1 MERFFLK
8 NWVVGGLASLLLA
21 VLLSCGEDAGLGASI
36 DTKAPTLSI
45 TYPDSGAAIRD
56 SFILAGDCS
65 DDKSISRILVTVKNL
80 ESGVDYGSYPAKV
93 SVDQTSWQVELNS
106 YDSNNAEYYNGWQLP
121 DGKYEFSVTAYD
133 NAGNNSGVSSRQFE
147 IDNTPPV
154 FIISNPGVVKSSG
167 LKASAYGSLF
177 TIDGTISDN
186 HPISYMDVKI
196 FRTSDGQLL
205 SHETY
210 EGSAIDFYREEDIA
224 TAGGSSVT
232 IAQWSDTATQTA
244 KTRYTDIYGYNVE
257 AGTIEY
263 FAQIALYDS
272 AKVYKNPPK
281 NSSRSAVE
289 IASDVYGNST
299 STVYLYD
306 DVYTALMSAKKGLGL
321 SAANLKDIL
330 AGLDKGEKATA
341 ALSTLST
348 NAKNTEVDA
357 NRLYFSLNPQANPT
371 YTVNGYKFNFASN
384 ENQLA
389 SSGNTVSVTVSAGLD
404 GTNIQPD
411 LVKVW
416 IKKYAS
422 KPTDEIAV
430 KSELEKLNQKVI
442 ELTKEEAEFVEDV
455 TTINLESGNDWIL
468 VYDYAQHNDKG
479 SSVAT
484 KTFAV
489 TLPAIEDYIELEK
502 FYILGVTGHD
512 VDEVCFSQNIV
523 YGFEGNAAGVPP
535 TFAFDDTEGSE
546 TPKSLSIWNDFAT
559 PKFSGTAIVSTG
571 SYFVKEITAKLT
583 LKDEN
588 TNATVGTYTDTMI
601 SNKTTEGG
609 VVWTQ
614 SAAQALSWDYDAN
627 KWKIDLT
634 KLPGLSSVD
643 ISNKQLLA
651 SLEISGK
658 SSSGHSGQTSRDIHI
673 DTVAPVVTMT
683 SITPSVSGKEYFGKI
698 DETNYDENTYLNGI
712 ITVKGNVE
720 EQNLK
725 SVSYDIWASTDLGKT
740 LTADDSILED
750 LKTRKTELGLDA
762 GAADGNFDGSLGK
775 QFTLNIPFA
784 TTAITKLFHD
794 YKGAEEDAK
803 IQVELVVTAVDEA
816 ENTGSYSSKT
826 LLNSNG
832 KNYVVY
838 QETDRP
844 KVTLGNAY
852 LSYKTDNNEIKSLLS
867 EETSNKGNIDSEHNL
882 FGTTNNNKLQIS
894 FEDDDSVAEYKIYIY
909 KEDGTELAAADTND
923 AYGVNPYVAYPGKT
937 SASVNFLLP
946 SNEGKYQVK
955 IEAKDYLSTDLNTN
969 PYGEKTVGNFF
980 IAVDSGAP
988 NITITKPVAGSY
1000 QNGTVQVEGT
1010 VSKKEG
1016 VTITGELKTDTGT
1029 SVTGNGTSI
1038 SNVEIASTATNG
1050 VYKWTG
1056 TVTLPTNASGSYV
1069 LSYKAE
1075 DGYEQHTSTTVG
1087 FVVDITAPK
1096 FNITVPAESEVFTAE
1111 SMYTI
1116 KGTISDGNS
1125 TSGIKGLYWSV
1136 TAQTENSGV
1145 YEPLNASGELNSGW
1159 NQVAA
1164 TPTATKGEYTWIA
1177 NIDLPSSPNDGT
1189 AANTVYISVIDEAG
1203 NVSIISENLK
1213 SKSLKITLDNIAP
1226 ETTLLGTGLKKPA
1239 KNVGSSETGTKD
1251 LAGNLILEANSALS
1265 ETITYYATDAT
1276 NGYKISGVVTEASKN
1291 PDGTAAD
1298 VTITATMNGT
1308 AVTVTRTGTENK
1320 IWTITGGTSDG
1331 THSYEIK
1338 ISDKAGNSVTKKIS
1352 VIRDTGIPGLTVSN
1366 ETTDA
1371 HLKGDKI
1378 LTEENTNHS
1387 VVTEGDNILHKYL
1400 LSGKWSD
1407 TTTGTKILQYKVRP
1421 YYDSTK
1427 STYVDDYSDWRDVSG
1442 VTQSTA
1448 ESSWSFSVDMR
1459 EGNGLNDNG
1468 IWIQG
1473 RAIDAAGNIKET
1485 DEYKNLKIDF
1495 SKPTV
1500 AKTSVKINGTATTNN
1515 EVPQYVKNGET
1526 LVIEGTCADS
1536 YALDEIIV
1544 VAKMDGTVVATD
1556 TNGLVIENTIA
1567 ANKKTGTFKITLT
1580 AGSTNN
1586 GNWEFEVT
1594 AKDWVERESQ
1604 TLKFSTLVDTVKPEW
1619 NNSDILVD
1627 KKTYSEGTNHSWY
1640 KNSTLPFSG
1649 SLTEN
1654 GSGIKEIR
1662 YTITKADGTAGDSD
1676 SFTTSVQ
1683 KDASGNVEKETFS
1696 TKLGEFL
1703 SKKDE
1708 SGVAQANTV
1717 TLVAE
1722 DEAGNVSDLKTFK
1735 IYIDSESPQLLST
1748 DKSGTQYSNKSL
1760 PITVKGTAS
1769 DDASG
1774 VDSVKLSI
1782 TEDGKSE
1789 VKTTVDATST
1799 DSFANWTATIPK
1811 DFLSGLED
1819 KTYAVKA
1826 TLTDKAGN
1834 STSSTIFRID
1844 VDGDA
1849 PTIENISLSD
1859 GSGVYSV
1866 YETETVY
1873 YAHNKIET
1881 GNDAGK
1887 KFSIT
1892 GSVQDAKSGIASN
1905 GIKIYANLTSAQ
1917 IEALTSNDASVDT
1930 TGITPIA
1937 TVSQLPVSDIGLSS
1951 YTDSVKLTLIA
1962 TDNAGNKKVSD
1973 EITVKFDNTAPK
1985 PLHALDS
1992 KNKDIFFRIG
2002 ENENDEITEATH
2014 STLWSEALDKDV
2026 GGKYLEGTYGNSK
2039 TIKIRGTIDE
2049 KGSGVAMIYY
2059 KVITAA
2065 DLTGVSD
2072 AQLRTK
2078 LNTEATNFLSD
2089 YKNKKTGYFAPI
2101 ITAAEKD
2108 RRVFYSLPASGKVK
2122 NEKGEEVELSADI
2135 GDYQDY
2141 VKDLNSTTNVSG
2153 KTATYATVTSN
2164 YNSVL
2169 SGFSA
2174 GKNYLIL
2181 VVVDNV
2187 GHAVLDSVKV
2197 GDTEYSDISLNVDEA
2212 TPNAKSDVSGVKYT
2226 NKKAKT
2232 DATKKM
2238 KLTGTAS
2245 DADAGLYSIT
2255 LKQGTKEIVVKYDS
2269 DDNKTE
2275 NTYGKLEITKT
2286 DGKDNEWS
2294 WTATLEEDKF
2304 FDEAA
2309 NGDTVSVSLEAKDK
2323 AGVGNTKLINVATVI
2338 IDTKLDEI
2346 TLTEPDDA
2354 DTETSGNGI
2363 QINGT
2368 ITLKGTMKDANV
2380 LPKNAVTKIEYKG
2393 GTATGWTDLS
2403 TVTKMSLT
2411 FSGSNSFEVSGFDT
2425 TLLPD
2430 GEYQLRAVG
2439 EDSAGNTKESDPVT
2453 VKINQDSDRPIL
2465 KITNIT
2471 DLGENS
2477 NPRFALKYG
2486 TKSQLIAT
2494 VTDDDGV
2501 ADVVLS
2507 DAPFTGAE
2515 DEDGNY
2521 TETAK
2526 GHTDFSNGSVKFIP
2540 YKDYTD
2546 QKNVDGDKSVYI
2558 YIKDGAGKKFYT
2570 TYRYTLATD
2579 ETITETEKNQKTI
2592 LGTPKIRVGDS
2603 KFDSDFTMSTE
2614 TFNYT
2619 SDSNAPSVAEISA
2632 LAYKDNG
2639 TVNGGAQKTADGT
2652 SDALDANGNK
2662 IYDQF
2667 ETITASYT
2675 VGGTEKQKVQFKI
2688 AAYDVSDID
2697 GITLEV
2703 SYKKTTGTGD
2713 SKQTKTIINKFVS
2726 PDFAVAGY
2734 TSNGTKESKTKESK
2748 YFTVDGEGIPGMV
2761 WTTGIISFKEAD
2773 SGSVSLKVVPYDK
2786 LSLPGSGNA
2795 AFAVDNS
2802 GPEIK
2807 VSNPPSEDEV
2817 TGTVSFIGTALDAGS
2832 TTADTKWLIP
2842 TKAQQNST
2850 DATLSALT
2858 TWQSTGFTSKSSPSS
2873 WTFELKSTDLSGYD
2887 DATNY
2892 AQSASDGVYVIPFY
2906 VMSKDSLGNYLIKR
2920 DYTFKHNPDADR
2932 PKTTISYPEV
2942 KKNSS
2947 GTIEASILGGTIRVA
2962 GDAIIPQGEASV
2974 KAVYLQIGTIN
2985 DSGTPVFD
2993 RNSHNPGKLISDDV
3007 AKDASTGVNK
3017 GGYGYDVKTLTD
3029 VQTDLGFTSLNFAA
3043 TNPSTGWWGIPV
3055 ERTGSSWH
3063 FYINQNGEMD
3073 PVSGEKTHLALR
3085 AIAIN
3090 TDGKVGAWTSPVLID
3105 IDATAP
3111 KQTATLRQYATDISA
3126 ANVNSMKP
3134 TTSATAVKK
3143 YESGMYLKDDW
3154 YLTVQLDDESSLEKF
3169 SVKKGNENLRLGTD
3183 YFAST
3188 LETLTGD
3195 AKQQYLFIKVDRQ
3208 KESVSYTVYVT
3219 DTEAQ
3224 GGHTIDVT
3232 YNLNIDNT
3240 APEIEKVYR
3249 GASSDSTDVLADNYE
3264 IADSD
3269 YIFQMGGKVNEE
3281 GSGLE
3286 RVVFYYVR
3294 ENADENDTTY
3304 ANPAILDPLITTGT
3318 ADSKA
3323 ALTDLTKR
3331 EIKQGNTSYYLWAKS
3346 VTGTIKADG
3355 FTFEAGS
3362 SLDSNKHIRKGGLIE
3377 IGGVYR
3383 KITSVSGTTV
3393 KFDTS
3398 TGVTVDVA
3406 SQTAYFPYAQSVD
3419 NTSLEK
3425 TSSTTVNPFTFMNN
3439 SDDGDGMPEELSG
3452 AKSTGFTWNSTIH
3465 STNIPD
3471 GPAKLVIIAF
3481 DKAGNVAGTEYNVKI
3496 VNSAPRLAKV
3506 FLGTDLN
3513 SNNVWS
3519 ANEFVG
3525 YNLYHSNADVGIEK
3539 TEVKDKIS
3547 IATASYEGNKKFSV
3561 KDKLAVIPEFV
3572 GGNGEITLVYKKGA
3586 ALDAKGNPTAVP
3598 SSGTGAGTVA
3608 TANAKID
3615 ATLTPESAGYDTA
3628 ASITTLIAATDKVGT
3643 VTYNNR
3649 SNVTTSLKGFT
3660 LTSKQVAGLA
3670 NTDTLSASNG
3680 NKTTESASFTFWD
3693 STEETTA
3700 GVNSQNCVLH
3710 ISDLNLALVDGTSP
3724 EAKIV
3729 PFYWTDASHN
3739 SLYEGKS
3746 TNGHID
3752 LEHDLPAGT
3761 FKDTNKAS
3769 TTGATAPSGEYDRDP
3784 KVSGKIVVTGTAY
3797 DNKMLKQIK
3806 MKMSGFK
3813 FGATAGAY
3821 EVMDTFTVTASS
3833 SSWGTTT
3840 THKGSLADD
3849 GYEFFINESTLDQSG
3864 HTVKW
3869 TLYLD
3874 TSFVSGVAAND
3885 RELIVQAVDA
3895 STLKASATATETGL
3909 LSTEGTANTAYT
3921 YDASGNMTESDAGYT
3936 SRYRMDVVPYITGIK
3951 TSVRRASGLKDNNI
3965 RSASGKYSILANNAA
3980 NGITVTGFNFS
3991 KSTLVA
3997 KIANAETSGGTA
4009 LTSTAGGVKLTA
4021 SASDA
4026 NTVTITNSGITK
4038 SGYLEIFSNGIRTL
4052 NNINANDAHDAN
4064 GSGSG
4069 IGNAIADYANYY
4081 NREPDYYTTKNVR
4094 LTDDRYLRFF
4104 DMKSTSIKNGYYPDM
4119 IMDGND
4125 PVFGYVDLNG
4135 RNDSSTVNFYIPG
4148 AYQAQRTKFSGTDAS
4163 FTDIEYLLG
4172 AISTDQMAM
4181 VKDETGK
4188 YIHATVYNYAG
4199 ASMDV
4204 VYNDYAEDQTW
4215 WDNSTGQWVNRTDGW
4230 AGGVGYSGYNGVF
4243 SYQADN
4249 NAISLETTSFGNGT
4263 LIGRYQNIRMAVKG
4277 NSTTRDGASVY
4288 MAYYDDNTTDKDVI
4302 FRTFKIGTN
4311 DSWTN
4316 RLNTGNTGTK
4326 GAYSNLADRDTDGR
4340 IVAGSSGS
4348 KYLDMAVTSDNIVVI
4363 VYYDVNDARLKLK
4376 YSSAAI
4382 DGSSTNPNVTWK
4394 ESSVTFPD
4402 YVGTDVSLALDSNNG
4417 IHIAAFDA
4425 GDSDLMYMY
4434 MPSYNSSTLKT
4445 VRVDQ
4450 ASSVGN
4456 WTRIRMKDDVP
4467 YIAYYN
4473 STEAG
4478 SREPIKLAYF
4488 ADTENSISS
4497 ADVAE
4502 IQGVDGSNYTTGKWE
4517 YMTIPALTPPQGSDG
4532 KFKQVNLDFDSNGR
4546 PVVGYLGTT
4555 IEFGKA
4561 LDE

>member
-244 KTRYTDIYGYNVE
+244 KTRYTDIYGDNEE

-371 YTVNGYKFNFASN
+371 YTVNGYKFNFVSN

-489 TLPAIEDYIELEK
+489 TLPAIEGYIELEK

-512 VDEVCFSQNIV
+512 VDEVRFSQNIV

-546 TPKSLSIWNDFAT
+546 TPKSLSVLKDFAT

-601 SNKTTEGG
+601 SDKTNEGG

-634 KLPGLSSVD
+634 KLPELSSVD

-658 SSSGHSGQTSRDIHI
+658 SSSGHSGSTSRDIHI

-683 SITPSVSGKEYFGKI
+683 SITPSVSGSEYFGN
-698 DETNYDENTYLNGI
+698 DDTNTYLNGN
-712 ITVKGNVE
+712 ITIKGNVE

-725 SVSYDIWASTDLGKT
+725 NVSYDIWASTDLGKT
-740 LTADDSILED
+740 LTAGDSILED

-816 ENTGSYSSKT
+816 GNSSKT

-838 QETDRP
+838 QRTDRP
-844 KVTLGNAY
+844 KITLGNA
-852 LSYKTDNNEIKSLLS
+852 SASV
-867 EETSNKGNIDSEHNL
+867 TSANGINVDTNL
-882 FGTTNNNKLQIS
+882 FGTTNNNKLQVS
-894 FEDDDSVAEYKIYIY
+894 FEDDDSVAGYKIYIY
-909 KEDGTELAAADTND
+909 KEDGTTLAAVNG
-923 AYGVNPYVAYPGKT
+923 AYGDNPYEAHPKKT
-937 SASVNFLLP
+937 SASINYLLP
-946 SNEGKYQVK
+946 ETEGKYQVK
-955 IEAKDYLSTDLNTN
+955 IEARDYVTTDLNSN
-969 PYGEKTVGNFF
+969 PYGEETVGNFF

-1016 VTITGELKTDTGT
+1016 VTITGKLKQ
-1029 SVTGNGTSI
+1029 GNAEVAG
-1038 SNVEIASTATNG
+1038 ATVSPVIIGAADNG

-1056 TVTLPTNASGSYV
+1056 TVTLPTNASGSYT
-1069 LSYKAE
+1069 L
-1075 DGYEQHTSTTVG
+1075 DYEAKDVYGQKTSTTVG
-1087 FVVDITAPK
+1087 FVVDVTPPTFAITTPSE
-1096 FNITVPAESEVFTAE
+1096 TEVFTAE
-1111 SMYTI
+1111 SMYAV
-1116 KGTISDGNS
+1116 KGTISDGGEG
-1125 TSGIKGLYWSV
+1125 TSGIKGLYWSITPQ
-1136 TAQTENSGV
+1136 TASGN
-1145 YEPLNASGELNSGW
+1145 YEPFSASGALNPDW
-1159 NQVAA
+1159 NQIAA
-1164 TPTATKGEYTWIA
+1164 TPTQTKGEYTWIA
-1177 NIDLPSSPNDGT
+1177 NIELGSETSDGT
-1189 AANTVYISVIDEAG
+1189 QAKTVYISVIDEAG
-1203 NVSIISENLK
+1203 NVSTVSGNP
-1213 SKSLKITLDNIAP
+1213 SSSLKITRDNTAP
-1226 ETTLLGTGLKKPA
+1226 SSTLLGTGLKKPA
-1239 KNVGSSETGTKD
+1239 SALLTAAEKAEAEERDSSGNLTKGD
-1251 LAGNLILEANSALS
+1251 EAGNLILAADSALD

-1291 PDGTAAD
+1291 PDGTAAA

-1320 IWTITGGTSDG
+1320 IWTITGETSDG

-1378 LTEENTNHS
+1378 LTEENTNVS
-1387 VVTEGDNILHKYL
+1387 DDYKYL

-1421 YYDSTK
+1421 YYDSTN
-1427 STYVDDYSDWRDVSG
+1427 STYVDDYSGWRDVSG

-1448 ESSWSFSVDMR
+1448 ESSWSFSVDML

-1515 EVPQYVKNGET
+1515 EVPQYVKEEET

-1536 YALDEIIV
+1536 YALDEINV
-1544 VAKMDGTVVATD
+1544 VAKKDGTAVSTG
-1556 TNGLVIENTIA
+1556 TNGLVIKNVVTDG
-1567 ANKKTGTFKITLT
+1567 KKSGTFKITLT

-1586 GNWEFEVT
+1586 GKWEFEVK

-1619 NNSDILVD
+1619 NDSDILVD
-1627 KKTYSEGTNHSWY
+1627 KKTYIEGTNHSWY

-1662 YTITKADGTAGDSD
+1662 YSITKADGTAADSD

-1748 DKSGTQYSNKSL
+1748 DKSGNQYSNKSNS
-1760 PITVKGTAS
+1760 ITVNGQAS

-1782 TEDGKSE
+1782 TVDGSSTPLTISGSSTE
-1789 VKTTVDATST
+1789 ITATST
-1799 DSFANWTATIPK
+1799 DSFANWTATIPQ

-1834 STSSTIFRID
+1834 SSNSTIFRID
-1844 VDGDA
+1844 VDTDK
-1849 PTIENISLSD
+1849 PTIKNVSLSD
-1859 GSGVYSV
+1859 VGGTYSV
-1866 YETETVY
+1866 YETKEKIDGADKTVY
-1873 YAHNKIET
+1873 YIHSGDN
-1881 GNDAGK
+1881 
-1887 KFSIT
+1887 FLLS
-1892 GSVQDAKSGIASN
+1892 GSVQDSKSGIKSIVVNDGTSDIVSKIN
-1905 GIKIYANLTSAQ
+1905 GK
-1917 IEALTSNDASVDT
+1917 D
-1930 TGITPIA
+1930 ITA
-1937 TVSQLPVSDIGLSS
+1937 LPVTLKLSNYAS
-1951 YTDSVKLTLIA
+1951 AGSVTLKITA
-1962 TDNAGNKKVSD
+1962 TDNAGNTESQNVL
-1973 EITVKFDNTAPK
+1973 VKIDDIAPK
-1985 PLHALDS
+1985 ALHAIDE
-1992 KNKDIFFRIG
+1992 KNKDVFFRI
-2002 ENENDEITEATH
+2002 NENDNDDIETLTE
-2014 STLWSEALDKDV
+2014 LDKDV
-2026 GGKYLEGTYGNSK
+2026 GGKYSEGTYGNSK
-2039 TIKIRGTIDE
+2039 TIKIRGTLSDT
-2049 KGSGVAMIYY
+2049 GSGAAMIYY
-2059 KVITAA
+2059 KVISET
-2065 DLTGVSD
+2065 DLVGVSAD
-2072 AQLRTK
+2072 KVQEELDKKADD
-2078 LNTEATNFLSD
+2078 FLKN
-2089 YKNKKTGYFAPI
+2089 YKTDKTGYFAPGVI
-2101 ITAAEKD
+2101 ASDAK
-2108 RRVFYSLPASGKVK
+2108 RRVFYTGSLK
-2122 NEKGEEVELSADI
+2122 NALGESTSF
-2135 GDYQDY
+2135 
-2141 VKDLNSTTNVSG
+2141 STTSGEYKDFVSDLG
-2153 KTATYATVTSN
+2153 TLSGSTKSYATVESN

-2169 SGFSA
+2169 SGFST
-2174 GKNYLIL
+2174 GKNYVIL
-2181 VVVDNV
+2181 VAVDNV
-2187 GHAVLDSVKV
+2187 GNAVLDSVTV
-2197 GDTEYSDISLNVDEA
+2197 GGTTYSNISLNVDET
-2212 TPNAKSDVSGVKYT
+2212 TPDASSSVEGLKYT
-2226 NKKAKT
+2226 NKKGT
-2232 DATKKM
+2232 M
-2238 KLTGTAS
+2238 EFSGTAS
-2245 DADAGLYSIT
+2245 DADSGLYSIT
-2255 LKQGTKEIVVKYDS
+2255 LKQGTKEILLKNDAA
-2269 DDNKTE
+2269 DGTATNDNGT
-2275 NTYGKLEITKT
+2275 LSITKT
-2286 DGKDNEWS
+2286 DGMDKEWT
-2294 WTATLEEDKF
+2294 WTATVNNDKF
-2304 FDEAA
+2304 FADAS
-2309 NGDTVSVSLEAKDK
+2309 GTVSVSLEAKDR
-2323 AGVGNTKLINVATVI
+2323 AGIGNTKSINVATVI
-2338 IDTKLDEI
+2338 IDEQLDSITLSSPTDADPETEGTQVNGII
-2346 TLTEPDDA
+2346 TLT
-2354 DTETSGNGI
+2354 
-2363 QINGT
+2363 
-2368 ITLKGTMKDANV
+2368 GTMEDKNV
-2380 LPKNAVTKIEYKG
+2380 LPANAITKIEYKG
-2393 GTATGWTDLS
+2393 GDASDWTDLS
-2403 TVTKMSLT
+2403 TKVDSLAL
-2411 FSGSNSFEVSGFDT
+2411 SGSYTFKVEGFDT
-2425 TLLPD
+2425 TKLSD
-2430 GEYQLRAVG
+2430 NTEYQIRAVG
-2439 EDSAGNTKESDPVT
+2439 TDSAGNEKTSDAVSIK
-2453 VKINQDSDRPIL
+2453 VSQDSDRPIF

-2471 DLGENS
+2471 DLGATAD
-2477 NPRFALKYG
+2477 PRFALKYG
-2486 TKSQLIAT
+2486 TQSQLIAT

-2501 ADVVLS
+2501 EDVVLS
-2507 DAPFTGAE
+2507 EEEFTGAE
-2515 DEDGNY
+2515 DTDGTP

-2526 GHTDFSNGSVKFIP
+2526 GHTDFTNDSVKFKP
-2540 YKDYTD
+2540 SRDYAEN
-2546 QKNVDGDKSVYI
+2546 KNIDGRKTVYI
-2558 YIKDGAGKKFYT
+2558 YIKDKAGKKFYT
-2570 TYRYTLATD
+2570 SYTYTPEAGTQ
-2579 ETITETEKNQKTI
+2579 ETETVVNAKT
-2592 LGTPKIRVGDS
+2592 LLSRPKIRVGET
-2603 KFDSDFTMSTE
+2603 KFDTDLTSLTSPFQ
-2614 TFNYT
+2614 YT

-2632 LAYKDNG
+2632 LAYKSDG

-2675 VGGTEKQKVQFKI
+2675 LGGTEKQKAQFRI
-2688 AAYDVSDID
+2688 AAYDASDID

-2703 SYKKTTGTGD
+2703 SYKKTTGTGT
-2713 SKQTKTIINKFVS
+2713 SKTTQIVTDKYVS
-2726 PDFAVAGY
+2726 PNFMVDGY
-2734 TSNGTKESKTKESK
+2734 TSNGTEEEKQ
-2748 YFTVDGEGIPGMV
+2748 FGVNGENYPGMV
-2761 WTTGIISFKEAD
+2761 WTTDIISFEEAD
-2773 SGSVSLKVVPYDK
+2773 SGSVSIKIVPYDK

-2807 VSNPPSEDEV
+2807 VSNPLSEDEV
-2817 TGTVSFIGTALDAGS
+2817 TGTISFIGTALDAGS
-2832 TTADTKWLIP
+2832 ATYDTKWIIP
-2842 TKAQQNST
+2842 TKAQQLPTVT
-2850 DATLSALT
+2850 DAALYALT
-2858 TWQSTGFTSKSSPSS
+2858 TWKDTGFTSKSTASS
-2873 WTFELKSTDLSGYD
+2873 WTFELKSNDLTDYD
-2887 DATNY
+2887 DATTY
-2892 AQSASDGVYVIPFY
+2892 AQSASNGIYVIPFY
-2906 VMSKDSLGNYLIKR
+2906 IMSKDSLGNYSIKR

-2942 KKNSS
+2942 KKNSDGS
-2947 GTIEASILGGTIRVA
+2947 IEAPILGGTIRVA
-2962 GDAIIPQGEASV
+2962 GDAIIPQGEATV
-2974 KAVYLQIGTIN
+2974 KAVYLQVGTISS
-2985 DSGTPVFD
+2985 DGTPVFD
-2993 RNSHNPGKLISDDV
+2993 GNSHNSGKLISDDV

-3017 GGYGYDVKTLTD
+3017 GGYGYTVKTLDEVRTE
-3029 VQTDLGFTSLNFAA
+3029 LGFTSLNFAA
-3043 TNPSTGWWGIPV
+3043 SNSSADWWGIPV
-3055 ERTGSSWH
+3055 EKTGSSWH
-3063 FYINQNGEMD
+3063 FNINANGEMNPAD
-3073 PVSGEKTHLALR
+3073 GEQTHLALR

-3090 TDGKVGAWTSPVLID
+3090 SDGKVGAWTATVIVD

-3111 KQTATLRQYATDISA
+3111 KQTVSLRRYSTPISA
-3126 ANVNSMKP
+3126 ANADSMKDVA
-3134 TTSATAVKK
+3134 SAVAVKV
-3143 YESGMYLKDDW
+3143 YESGIYLKDDW
-3154 YLTVQLDDESSLEKF
+3154 YFTVQLDDESSLEEF
-3169 SVKKGNENLRLGTD
+3169 SVKKGNEILNCGTD
-3183 YFAST
+3183 YFASN
-3188 LETLTGD
+3188 LENLTGG
-3195 AKQQYLFIKVDRQ
+3195 AKRQYLFIPVDRS
-3208 KESVSYTVYVT
+3208 KGTVSYTVSVT
-3219 DTEAQ
+3219 DTKVT
-3224 GGHTIDVT
+3224 GGHTIDKT

-3240 APEIEKVYR
+3240 APEIQKLYR
-3249 GASSDSTDVLADNYE
+3249 GSSSDSTDLLENDYE

-3269 YIFQMGGKVNEE
+3269 YIFQMGGKVSEE
-3281 GSGLE
+3281 GSGLD

-3294 ENADENDTTY
+3294 EGEGYGKQAV
-3304 ANPAILDPLITTGT
+3304 LDPLITTGT
-3318 ADSKA
+3318 GDAKARIYNAKSNTDDSDD
-3323 ALTDLTKR
+3323 TSSPILTKR
-3331 EIKQGNTSYYLWAKS
+3331 EIKQTVNGTENTYHLWSLA
-3346 VTGTIKADG
+3346 VTGTMKAYE
-3355 FTFEAGS
+3355 FTS
-3362 SLDSNKHIRKGGLIE
+3362 TTSLADNKHIRKGGLIE
-3377 IGGVYR
+3377 IAGVYR
-3383 KITSVSGTTV
+3383 KINKVEGNTV
-3393 KFDTS
+3393 TFDTS
-3398 TGVTVDVA
+3398 TGLEADVT
-3406 SQTAYFPYAQSVD
+3406 SQTTAYFPYAQCVD
-3419 NTSLEK
+3419 NTNLEK
-3425 TSSTTVNPFTFMNN
+3425 VSNTSENPFTFSDD
-3439 SDDGDGMPEELSG
+3439 SDDGDGMPEELGG

-3471 GPAKLVIIAF
+3471 GPAKLVILAF
-3481 DKAGNVAGTEYNVKI
+3481 DKAGNVTGQEFTVKI

-3519 ANEFVG
+3519 KDEFVG
-3525 YNLYHSNADVGIEK
+3525 YNLYNANAAAGIGT
-3539 TEVKDKIS
+3539 TEVKDKLS
-3547 IATASYEGNKKFSV
+3547 IATASFEGNKKFSV
-3561 KDKLAVIPEFV
+3561 KDKLAVISEFV
-3572 GGNGEITLVYKKGA
+3572 GGNGDITLVYKKGA
-3586 ALDAKGNPTAVP
+3586 EVSADALPAAVP
-3598 SSGTGAGTVA
+3598 STGTGAGTVA
-3608 TANAKID
+3608 ASNATISS
-3615 ATLTPESAGYDTA
+3615 TQA
-3628 ASITTLIAATDKVGT
+3628 ALITTLIGTDERVGK

-3649 SNVTTSLKGFT
+3649 SNVPTSLRGFT
-3660 LTSKQVAGLA
+3660 LTSKQIAGLA
-3670 NTDTLSASNG
+3670 NTETLTAANG
-3680 NKTTESASFTFWD
+3680 NKETEQASFTFWD
-3693 STEETTA
+3693 STEETTP

-3710 ISDLNLALVDGTSP
+3710 IQDLNLALVDATKP
-3724 EAKIV
+3724 EAKIR
-3729 PFYWTDASHN
+3729 PFHWASKDDN
-3739 SLYEGKS
+3739 SLYEN
-3746 TNGHID
+3746 NGHIE
-3752 LEHDLPAGT
+3752 LEKDLPTTT
-3761 FKDTNKAS
+3761 FPA
-3769 TTGATAPSGEYDRDP
+3769 ATESGEYDRDP
-3784 KVSGKIVVTGTAY
+3784 KVSGKIILTGTAY
-3797 DNKMLKQIK
+3797 DNKMLKQIQ
-3806 MKMSGFK
+3806 MKMTGFK
-3813 FGATAGAY
+3813 FGTTAGAY
-3821 EVMDTFTVTASS
+3821 EVMDTFTVTESG
-3833 SSWGTTT
+3833 SSWGTSENG
-3840 THKGSLADD
+3840 THKGSLASN
-3849 GYEFFINESTLDQSG
+3849 GYEFFINESSLDQSG
-3864 HTVKW
+3864 HKVKW

-3874 TSFVSGVAAND
+3874 TSFVAGTAAND
-3885 RELIVQAVDA
+3885 RVLIVQTVDA
-3895 STLKASATATETGL
+3895 SGSNTTQN
-3909 LSTEGTANTAYT
+3909 STEGTKNTVWT
-3921 YDASGNMTESDAGYT
+3921 YNENGTLKEDDETGFT
-3936 SRYRMDVVPYITGIK
+3936 SYYRLDVVPYITGIETQVTKYAGAEFGRAASGAYSVYYDADARAGEKITINGFNLISGTTKPTVKVGNKTLTVANGEYDK
-3951 TSVRRASGLKDNNI
+3951 TSIKATIGFDTV
-3965 RSASGKYSILANNAA
+3965 SGKLSVQVATGLAALNNENASPTIAAGAA
-3980 NGITVTGFNFS
+3980 NM
-3991 KSTLVA
+3991 
-3997 KIANAETSGGTA
+3997 
-4009 LTSTAGGVKLTA
+4009 
-4021 SASDA
+4021 SDE
-4026 NTVTITNSGITK
+4026 NGHYNSQ
-4038 SGYLEIFSNGIRTL
+4038 
-4052 NNINANDAHDAN
+4052 AND
-4064 GSGSG
+4064 
-4069 IGNAIADYANYY
+4069 
-4081 NREPDYYTTKNVR
+4081 KNNNR
-4094 LTDDRYLRFF
+4094 LTDDVELAVWELGNFVNTA
-4104 DMKSTSIKNGYYPDM
+4104 DITSPMMKMSASGDWYMSYGYGVPSMYVNKNGTTTQVDYSYNKFHNTNVAFDAS
-4119 IMDGND
+4119 GNIYAVATNTD
-4125 PVFGYVDLNG
+4125 RVGDT
-4135 RNDSSTVNFYIPG
+4135 S
-4148 AYQAQRTKFSGTDAS
+4148 AKFSLYSRAVEVGNSDTN
-4163 FTDIEYLLG
+4163 YQG
-4172 AISTDQMAM
+4172 AW
-4181 VKDETGK
+4181 TGK
-4188 YIHATVYNYAG
+4188 SLLEYVYNGDTGIYNINRVQRPKIAVSGTTASTKIFIGYYDSNNAAKPVKVRYGTIGNNNLFNDDSLTSWYGNVSDNNNHYDYYQTVADKDSTHKGGEYTAVGFVPSGMGG
-4199 ASMDV
+4199 ATSDV
-4204 VYNDYAEDQTW
+4204 GVVAWYDAENSCLVYSYCENPANGTKNTW
-4215 WDNSTGQWVNRTDGW
+4215 Q
-4230 AGGVGYSGYNGVF
+4230 
-4243 SYQADN
+4243 N
-4249 NAISLETTSFGNGT
+4249 NAIVL
-4263 LIGRYQNIRMAVKG
+4263 
-4277 NSTTRDGASVY
+4277 
-4288 MAYYDDNTTDKDVI
+4288 
-4302 FRTFKIGTN
+4302 
-4311 DSWTN
+4311 DSD
-4316 RLNTGNTGTK
+4316 
-4326 GAYSNLADRDTDGR
+4326 Y
-4340 IVAGSSGS
+4340 AGW
-4348 KYLDMAVTSDNIVVI
+4348 YVDMAV
-4363 VYYDVNDARLKLK
+4363 DA
-4376 YSSAAI
+4376 
-4382 DGSSTNPNVTWK
+4382 G
-4394 ESSVTFPD
+4394 
-4402 YVGTDVSLALDSNNG
+4402 GG
-4417 IHIAAFDA
+4417 IHIAYYTTGS
-4425 GDSDLMYMY
+4425 GDLKYAY
-4434 MPSYNSSTLKT
+4434 LPRYNSTLADANVVTVDSYLSTGT
-4445 VRVDQ
+4445 QISINTRNDGTA
-4450 ASSVGN
+4450 ASPN
-4456 WTRIRMKDDVP
+4456 YVP
-4467 YIAYYN
+4467 YISYYN
-4473 STEAG
+4473 GSLDQTKNSVRVAWRTSSTVQNGTDSDKATG
-4478 SREPIKLAYF
+4478 NWQFMSVPC
-4488 ADTENSISS
+4488 SS
-4497 ADVAE
+4497 VPDNAVVCN
-4502 IQGVDGSNYTTGKWE
+4502 GVPTGGTYANKVV
-4517 YMTIPALTPPQGSDG
+4517 LG
-4532 KFKQVNLDFDSNGR
+4532 FKTDKKYVRAVL
-4546 PVVGYLGTT
+4546 
-4555 IEFGKA
+4555 K
-4561 LDE
+4561 